1 MARRAFP
8 EAKRM
13 TALARLLTDALKRAS
28 NPLESTTDAA
38 QTPQDLLS
46 MGQRVAQQLVA
57 QRIRPAEPV
66 HVRIGNRPLDLG
78 ALLGIWSAGAVAVP
92 LHVSA
97 APTTVASLSRATG
110 ARLLIDGERIEAI
123 GNAPPAE
130 RPLLKEA
137 ALVIF
142 TSGSTGLPKGV
153 VIGHQRLADKIA
165 VLDRLLQFDGRDT
178 VLVPL
183 QLTFIFGMWVCL
195 LALRA
200 GAKPILIP
208 RFSTEA
214 LSSGL
219 ARGATILAGVPSMYR
234 ALLADAS
241 FRISGLRQAL
251 SGGEVLPRALAL
263 AMQRAA
269 PNAALY
275 DLYGLTETGSCDF
288 VLGPV
293 DQPDGLGT
301 IGATTDGVS
310 FRITTAEGREAAPG
324 EGGELCIRTPYGML
338 GYLDNPQLTA
348 QSFRNGYF
356 TTGDLARI
364 GPGGRVQLIGR
375 SKDIVSRGGMKI
387 APLEIDNLLAEHP
400 GVVAALCAGV
410 PDERLGE
417 CIHAVV
423 VPRAGAHLTADL
435 LRAWMLERTEKFK
448 VPDAFHFAEALP
460 AGPTGKADRRGVTKL
475 IGEAR
480 TAESQ

>member
-1 MARRAFP
+1 MARCAFP

-13 TALARLLTDALKRAS
+13 TALARLLTDALQSAG
-28 NPLESTTDAA
+28 NPVESTADAA
-38 QTPQDLLS
+38 QSPQDLLAI
-46 MGQRVAQQLVA
+46 GERVARQLTA
-57 QRIRPAEPV
+57 QHVRPAEPV
-66 HVRIGNRPLDLG
+66 HVRIGNRPSDLG
-78 ALLGIWSAGAVAVP
+78 ALLGAWNAGAVAVP

-97 APTTVASLSRATG
+97 AQATIASLTRATG
-110 ARLLIDGERIEAI
+110 ARLLVDGDRIEAF
-123 GNAPPAE
+123 GGAPPAE
-130 RPLLKEA
+130 RPLLKDA

-178 VLVPL
+178 VLIPL

-200 GAKPILIP
+200 GAKAILVP

-214 LSSGL
+214 LTGGL
-219 ARGATILAGVPSMYR
+219 ARGATVLAGVPSMYR
-234 ALLADAS
+234 ALLADVS
-241 FRISGLRQAL
+241 VMMPGLRQVL
-251 SGGEVLPRALAL
+251 TGGEVLPKPLAI
-263 AMQRAA
+263 AMQRVA

-288 VLGPV
+288 VVGPG

-301 IGATTDGVS
+301 IGATTEGVS
-310 FRITTAEGREAAPG
+310 FRIATAEGCEAGPG
-324 EGGELCIRTPYGML
+324 EGGELCVRTPYGML
-338 GYLDNPQLTA
+338 GYLDNLQLTA
-348 QSFRNGYF
+348 QSFREDYF
-356 TTGDLARI
+356 NTGDLARI
-364 GPGGRVQLIGR
+364 DPGGRVQLIGR

-400 GVVAALCAGV
+400 GIVAALCAGV
-410 PDERLGE
+410 PDERFGE

-435 LRAWMLERTEKFK
+435 LRAWMMERTEKFK
-448 VPDAFHFAEALP
+448 VPDAFHFADALP
-460 AGPTGKADRRGVTKL
+460 AGPTGKADRRGVAKL

-480 TAESQ
+480 IAKNR

>member
-1 MARRAFP
+1 
-8 EAKRM
+8 M
-13 TALARLLTDALKRAS
+13 TALAHLLTDALRGAIG
-28 NPLESTTDAA
+28 PVESTADAA

-46 MGQRVAQQLVA
+46 AGQRVAQALAA
-57 QRIRPAEPV
+57 QHMRPAEPV
-66 HVRIGNRPLDLG
+66 HVRIGNRPSDLG
-78 ALLGIWSAGAVAVP
+78 ALLGIWNAGAVAVP
-92 LHVSA
+92 VHVSA
-97 APTTVASLSRATG
+97 APSTVTSLQRATG
-110 ARLLIDGERIEAI
+110 ARLLVDGDRIETI
-123 GNAPPAE
+123 GDTPAAE
-130 RPLLKEA
+130 RPLLKDA

-142 TSGSTGLPKGV
+142 TSGSTGIPKGV

-165 VLDRLLQFDGRDT
+165 VLDRLLQFNGRDT

-208 RFSTEA
+208 RFSIEA

-219 ARGATILAGVPSMYR
+219 SRGATILAGVPSMYR
-234 ALLADAS
+234 ALLADTS
-241 FRISGLRQAL
+241 FRMPGLRQIL
-251 SGGEVLPRALAL
+251 TGGEVLPKPLAL

-288 VLGPV
+288 AIGPA
-293 DQPDGLGT
+293 DRPDGLGT
-301 IGATTDGVS
+301 IGATTEGVS
-310 FRITTAEGREAAPG
+310 FRIATADGRVADPG
-324 EGGELCIRTPYGML
+324 EGGELCVRTPYGML

-348 QSFRNGYF
+348 QSFPDGYF
-356 TTGDLARI
+356 NTGDLARV

-423 VPRAGAHLTADL
+423 VPRPGADLTAEDAARLDAGAHREVQGAGRVP
-435 LRAWMLERTEKFK
+435 LRRRAAGG
-448 VPDAFHFAEALP
+448 PDRQGRPPRRRE
-460 AGPTGKADRRGVTKL
+460 ADRR
-475 IGEAR
+475 AR
-480 TAESQ
+480 R

>member
-1 MARRAFP
+1 
-8 EAKRM
+8 M
-13 TALARLLTDALKRAS
+13 TALARLLSDALQGAS
-28 NPLESTTDAA
+28 GPIESTADAA

-46 MGQRVAQQLVA
+46 IGERVAQQLAA
-57 QRIRPAEPV
+57 QQIRPAEPV
-66 HVRIGNRPLDLG
+66 HVRIGNRPSDLG
-78 ALLGIWSAGAVAVP
+78 ALLGIWNAGAVAVP

-97 APTTVASLSRATG
+97 APATVASLSRATG
-110 ARLLIDGERIEAI
+110 ARLLVDADRIEAI

-130 RPLLKEA
+130 RPLLKDA

-153 VIGHQRLADKIA
+153 VIGHQRLADKTA
-165 VLDRLLQFDGRDT
+165 VLARLLQFNDRDT

-200 GAKPILIP
+200 GAKPILVP

-214 LSSGL
+214 LGSGL
-219 ARGATILAGVPSMYR
+219 ARGATILTGVPSMYR
-234 ALLADAS
+234 ALLADTS
-241 FRISGLRQAL
+241 FRMPGLRQVL
-251 SGGEVLPRALAL
+251 TGGEVLPKPLAL

-288 VLGPV
+288 VVGPS

-301 IGATTDGVS
+301 IGGTTEGVA
-310 FRITTAEGREAAPG
+310 FRIVAADGREAAPG
-324 EGGELCIRTPYGML
+324 DGGELCVRTPYGML

-348 QSFRNGYF
+348 QSFHDGYF
-356 TTGDLARI
+356 NTGDLARV
-364 GPGGRVQLIGR
+364 GRGGRVQLIGR

-423 VPRAGAHLTADL
+423 VPRAGSHLTAEA

-448 VPDAFHFAEALP
+448 VPDAFHFADALP
-460 AGPTGKADRRGVTKL
+460 AGPTGKADRRGVAKL
-475 IGEAR
+475 LSERVG
-480 TAESQ
+480 